1 VQRERLPT
9 TKYFDRW
16 TTAQVGTT
24 IETSHTGKEQKP
36 TAQYKAQVYRK
47 EACVKSHMVSVL

>member
-1 VQRERLPT
+1 M

-16 TTAQVGTT
+16 TAAQVGTT
-24 IETSHTGKEQKP
+24 VGTSHTVKERKP

-47 EACVKSHMVSVL
+47 EACVKLHTVSVL